1 MGTMG
6 HQLIG
11 RVDFE
16 DKQNEITAH
25 VDFGAYNFKKQ
36 DYFWGEIFV
45 KGEMKHE
52 ILGNYMGY
60 CDIGGVRYWDY
71 RDKKRI
77 HFPLDYEAPA
87 DQTLESQ
94 STKRTDGIFLVN
106 NPIEEAQAEK
116 ERLEELQRTD
126 RKNREKAAARR
137 AEGGPK
143 YPEWAS
149 RLTAEAFQI
158 CRQKTPKFEIEVNS
172 IYSQKEHGWLGVKK
186 S

>member
-1 MGTMG
+1 VTFKDGQTIRFNHNDDSIYGFIMGTMG

-16 DKQNEITAH
+16 DKENEITAH

-143 YPEWAS
+143 YPE
-149 RLTAEAFQI
+149 
-158 CRQKTPKFEIEVNS
+158 
-172 IYSQKEHGWLGVKK
+172 
-186 S
+186 